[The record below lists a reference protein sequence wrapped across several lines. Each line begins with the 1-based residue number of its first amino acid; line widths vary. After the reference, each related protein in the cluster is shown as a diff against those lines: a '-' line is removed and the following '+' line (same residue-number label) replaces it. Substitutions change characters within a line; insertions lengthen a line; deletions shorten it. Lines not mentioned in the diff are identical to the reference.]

1 MDGWMEE
8 IGHGAINYI
17 QIHFL
22 PLGYRIANGSGYGDF
37 EYALLRSIK
46 AIDETTPVL
55 TLVHDSQ
62 ITDIPAHL
70 MKEHDVPVDYI
81 ITNTRVWIHILILPW

>member
-1 MDGWMEE
+1 MSIEGLIQWWCSD
-8 IGHGAINYI
+8 HLTHNY
-17 QIHFL
+17 FL
-22 PLGYRIANGSGYGDF
+22 SCLGYRIANGSGYGDF
-37 EYALLRSIK
+37 EYSLLR
-46 AIDETTPVL
+46 AMNVVDDTTPIL

-81 ITNTRVWIHILILPW
+81 ITNTRVKTYR